1 MRDQQRQIIEARLH
15 GKTSSYEK
23 PMPDAGPQTSAFSKA
38 PSTSK
43 RKGPPPGLS
52 ITAPSAQ
59 QFANE
64 PRVIQSAPLHH
75 TFTGLKPPSN
85 LSRQILDPQRQ
96 SAQQAPPSHTMSQ
109 GRGPQSSNRL
119 PPISDVIASESL
131 GSARREEAA
140 NRRASA
146 FHAPHTS
153 YSPAQPSGH
162 GPLPSPGYPPPPASA
177 GGLHLSQR
185 ARAPA
190 NPSHDAPATSRPREY
205 RSAEEALQ
213 SLSGGREDLLPKIV
227 HYGGHQPPTPP
238 SPQHSNQQHPTQHA
252 VASALRPDIAVRSGS
267 GRRRTREEY
276 ENDQSEGDKMD
287 LDPRERE
294 RRPGPTYGMWDE
306 DRGRDKSR
314 RYAPFGQE
322 RESPETNRRKKE
334 EFIAL
339 CARAWDL
346 FHS

>member
-15 GKTSSYEK
+15 GKTTSGLDK
-23 PMPDAGPQTSAFSKA
+23 TMTDAGPQTSALAKA

-59 QFANE
+59 QFAHE
-64 PRVIQSAPLHH
+64 PRVIQSAPLHR

-85 LSRQILDPQRQ
+85 LSRQILDPQREGGPQ
-96 SAQQAPPSHTMSQ
+96 PPVNPPSSH
-109 GRGPQSSNRL
+109 GPAPQTSNRL

-140 NRRASA
+140 HRKPAGL
-146 FHAPHTS
+146 HAPSTAF
-153 YSPAQPSGH
+153 SPAQPSGH
-162 GPLPSPGYPPPPASA
+162 GPLPSPGYPHPPASA
-177 GGLHLSQR
+177 GFH
-185 ARAPA
+185 ARPRTIT
-190 NPSHDAPATSRPREY
+190 HDALATSRPREY

-213 SLSGGREDLLPKIV
+213 SLSGGRDDLLPKIV

-238 SPQHSNQQHPTQHA
+238 SPQHSGQQNAAQKPGS
-252 VASALRPDIAVRSGS
+252 SALHPEIAARSGS

-276 ENDQSEGDKMD
+276 EQDQGEGDKMD
-287 LDPRERE
+287 VDPRDRD
-294 RRPGPTYGMWDE
+294 RRPQPIYGMWDE
-306 DRGRDKSR
+306 DRGREKSR
-314 RYAPFGQE
+314 RYAPVGRE
-322 RESPETNRRKKE
+322 RESSDTDRRKKE
-334 EFIAL
+334 EFMAL

-346 FHS
+346 LHS